1 MLQNFISNSFSGN
14 NIESRLKVNK
24 YILTYPI
31 AEQQEYD
38 FSSEKISGKTSI
50 QKSLK
55 NQILRKKKLLAQ
67 KYNSHETRI

>member
-14 NIESRLKVNK
+14 NIGSLLKVDK

-38 FSSEKISGKTSI
+38 FSSEKISGKT
-50 QKSLK
+50 
-55 NQILRKKKLLAQ
+55 
-67 KYNSHETRI
+67 